1 MPGVR
6 LDVETLEGRDCP
18 AVNFFN
24 GVLTVT
30 GTSNAETLIV
40 TQANGTITAQGQS
53 FSAASVD
60 RVVIT
65 ALGGND
71 VIRNNTGKPAVIFGG
86 TGNDT
91 IHGGWGADRIFGG
104 QGRDTLYGNAGPDVL
119 YGGGGTDVLNG
130 GGGLNTLEQ
139 ASPNAVRGN
148 SAIEK
153 EIIRLV
159 NLRRA
164 AAGLAPLTVNLRL
177 NAAAAFHTTDMVRL
191 GNLYGPDVA
200 HEHILYGTNRPQV
213 SDRFDA
219 AGYDTWSTAFSYGE
233 NIAYGFSSASA
244 VMKAW
249 MNSPG
254 HRAAILST
262 TFRDIGVAVGADAQ
276 GRLYFTQT
284 FGYQA

>member
-1 MPGVR
+1 MPGVK
-6 LDVETLEGRDCP
+6 LDVETLEGRECP

-30 GTSNAETLIV
+30 GTANADTLVV
-40 TQANGTITAQGQS
+40 TQTNGMITAQGQS
-53 FSAASVD
+53 FSAASVSH
-60 RVVIT
+60 VVVT

-71 VIRNNTGKPAVIFGG
+71 LIRNNTGKTAVLFGG

-104 QGRDTLYGNAGPDVL
+104 QGTDALYGYAGPDVL
-119 YGGGGTDVLNG
+119 YGGGGTDSLNG
-130 GGGLNTLEQ
+130 GRGRNTLGQ
-139 ASPNAVRGN
+139 SSPNALRTT
-148 SAIEK
+148 SAIEQ

-159 NLRRA
+159 NVRRA

-177 NAAAAFHTTDMVRL
+177 NAAAGFHTTDMVRL

-200 HEHILYGTNRPQV
+200 HEHTQYGTSRPQV

-219 AGYDTWSTAFSYGE
+219 AGYDTWSRAFSIGE
-233 NIAYGFSSASA
+233 NIAYGFSTAAS
-244 VMKAW
+244 VMNAW
-249 MNSPG
+249 MSSAG
-254 HRAAILST
+254 HRANILST
-262 TFRDIGVAVGADAQ
+262 TFREIGVAVGADAE

-284 FGYQA
+284 FGYKA